1 MVRVLT
7 ILSGLDGGGVE
18 NILLNYYQNMDRKKV
33 HIDFI
38 VHSQHIG
45 KLEGKFEELGSKI
58 YRVTPKTVSLKKNI
72 IEIYEI
78 MKNNRYDIVHSRMN
92 VKGTT
97 HLVTAWFC
105 GIKVRMIHNHM
116 AYVPMHGKMKYLT
129 PPAKL
134 ICKLFATH
142 WLACSDAAAI
152 DMFGEKAY
160 KQGKVIVLNNAID
173 AEKYDYNPIER
184 KSVRDEFNL
193 KDEFVIGVV
202 GRFHE
207 QKNHKFMLKILK
219 EIVNEN
225 KNIKLLLVGG
235 GELEKE
241 VHQWVNEY
249 NLNNYVIFT
258 GIRTDVPR
266 LLQGMDVFL
275 LPTLYEGFG
284 NVFVEAQAAGLKTFA
299 SLEGVP
305 KSTKLTDLIE
315 YISLDESPKI
325 WADKILE
332 YQNGYKRES
341 QIEKIRAAGFDVKKQ
356 AIFLENLY
364 IEACAQE
371 NLNKKTSI

>member
-1 MVRVLT
+1 MVKVLT

-18 NILLNYYQNMDRKKV
+18 NILLNYYQNMDREKV

-45 KLEGKFEELGSKI
+45 KLEDKFEKLGSKI

-72 IEIYEI
+72 VEIYRI
-78 MKNNRYDIVHSRMN
+78 MKDNKYDIVHSRMN
-92 VKGTT
+92 VKGMT
-97 HLVTAWFC
+97 HLITAWLC
-105 GIKVRMIHNHM
+105 GIKIRMIHNHM
-116 AYVPMHGKMKYLT
+116 AYVPKQGKMKYLT
-129 PPAKL
+129 PPAKV

-142 WLACSDAAAI
+142 WLACSDAAAV

-160 KQGKVIVLNNAID
+160 KQGKVIVVNNAID
-173 AEKYDYNPIER
+173 AEKYDFNPELR
-184 KSVRDEFNL
+184 RSVRDEFNI

-207 QKNHKFMLKILK
+207 QKNHKFMLKIFK
-219 EIVNEN
+219 EVLN
-225 KNIKLLLVGG
+225 KNRNVKLMLVGG
-235 GELEKE
+235 GELDKE
-241 VHQWVNEY
+241 VHQWVDEY
-249 NLNNYVIFT
+249 GLNDFVIFT

-266 LLQGMDVFL
+266 LLQGMDIFV

-284 NVFVEAQAAGLKTFA
+284 NVFVEAQAAGLKTIA

-315 YISLDESPKI
+315 YVSLKESPET
-325 WADKILE
+325 WADIILK

-341 QIEKIRAAGFDVKKQ
+341 QIKRIREAGFDVKEQ
-356 AIFLENLY
+356 AAFLENMY
-364 IEACAQE
+364 IEAV
-371 NLNKKTSI
+371 KRRY

>member
-1 MVRVLT
+1 MVKVLT

-18 NILLNYYQNMDRKKV
+18 NILLNYYQNMDREKV

-45 KLEGKFEELGSKI
+45 KLEDKFEKLGSKI
-58 YRVTPKTVSLKKNI
+58 YRVTPKTVNLKKNI
-72 IEIYEI
+72 VEIYRI
-78 MKNNRYDIVHSRMN
+78 MKDNKYDIVHSRMN
-92 VKGTT
+92 VKGMT
-97 HLVTAWFC
+97 HLITAWLC
-105 GIKVRMIHNHM
+105 GIKIRMIHNHM
-116 AYVPMHGKMKYLT
+116 AYVPKQGKMKYLT
-129 PPAKL
+129 PPAKV

-160 KQGKVIVLNNAID
+160 KQGKVIVVNNAID
-173 AEKYDYNPIER
+173 AEKYDFNLELR
-184 KSVRDEFNL
+184 HSVRDEFNI

-207 QKNHKFMLKILK
+207 QKNHKFMLKIFK
-219 EIVNEN
+219 EVLN
-225 KNIKLLLVGG
+225 KNRNVKLMLVGG
-235 GELEKE
+235 GELDKE
-241 VHQWVNEY
+241 VHQWVDEY
-249 NLNNYVIFT
+249 GLNDFVIFT

-266 LLQGMDVFL
+266 LLQGMDIFV

-284 NVFVEAQAAGLKTFA
+284 NVFVEAQAAGLKTIA

-315 YISLDESPKI
+315 YVSLKESPET
-325 WADKILE
+325 WADIILK

-341 QIEKIRAAGFDVKKQ
+341 QIKRIREAGFDVKEQ
-356 AIFLENLY
+356 AAFLENMY
-364 IEACAQE
+364 IEAVKKKI
-371 NLNKKTSI
+371 LNKR

>member
-18 NILLNYYQNMDRKKV
+18 NILLNYYQNMDRQKV

-45 KLEGKFEELGSKI
+45 KIEDKFEKLGSKI

-72 IEIYEI
+72 VEIYRI
-78 MKNNRYDIVHSRMN
+78 MKDNQYDIVHSRMN
-92 VKGTT
+92 VKGMT
-97 HLVTAWFC
+97 HLITAWLC

-116 AYVPMHGKMKYLT
+116 AYVPKQGKMKYLT
-129 PPAKL
+129 PPAKI

-160 KQGKVIVLNNAID
+160 KQGKAIVINNAID
-173 AEKYDYNPIER
+173 AEKYDYNPELR
-184 KSVRDEFNL
+184 RSVRDEFNIR
-193 KDEFVIGVV
+193 DEFVIGVV

-207 QKNHKFMLKILK
+207 QKNHKFMLKIFK
-219 EIVNEN
+219 EVVN
-225 KNIKLLLVGG
+225 KNKNVKLMLVGG
-235 GELEKE
+235 GELDKE
-241 VHQWVNEY
+241 IHQWVDEY
-249 NLNNYVIFT
+249 NLNDFAIFT

-266 LLQGMDVFL
+266 LLQGMDIFV

-284 NVFVEAQAAGLKTFA
+284 NVFVEAQAAGLKTIA

-315 YISLDESPKI
+315 YVSLKETPET
-325 WADKILE
+325 WADIILK
-332 YQNGYKRES
+332 YQDGYERKS
-341 QIEKIRAAGFDVKKQ
+341 QIEKIREAGFDVKKQ
-356 AIFLENLY
+356 SEVLQNLY
-364 IEACAQE
+364 MNAY
-371 NLNKKTSI
+371 NDVVGKRN

>member
-18 NILLNYYQNMDRKKV
+18 NILLNYYQNMDRQKV

-38 VHSQHIG
+38 VQSQDIG
-45 KLEGKFEELGSKI
+45 KIEDKFEKKKKKI

-72 IEIYEI
+72 VEIYRI
-78 MKNNRYDIVHSRMN
+78 MKDNQYDIVHSRMN
-92 VKGTT
+92 VKGMT
-97 HLVTAWFC
+97 HLITAWLC

-116 AYVPMHGKMKYLT
+116 AYVPKQGKMKYLT
-129 PPAKL
+129 PPAKI

-160 KQGKVIVLNNAID
+160 KQGKAIVINNAID
-173 AEKYDYNPIER
+173 AEKYDYNPELR
-184 KSVRDEFNL
+184 RSVRDEFNIR
-193 KDEFVIGVV
+193 DEFVIGVV

-207 QKNHKFMLKILK
+207 QKNHKFMLKIFK
-219 EIVNEN
+219 EVVN
-225 KNIKLLLVGG
+225 KNKNVKLLLVGG

-241 VHQWVNEY
+241 IHQWVNGY
-249 NLNNYVIFT
+249 NLNEFVIFT

-266 LLQGMDVFL
+266 LLQGMDIFV

-284 NVFVEAQAAGLKTFA
+284 NVFVESQAAGLKTIA
-299 SLEGVP
+299 SLEGAP
-305 KSTKLTDLIE
+305 QSTKLTDLIE
-315 YISLDESPKI
+315 YVSLKKSPEE
-325 WADKILE
+325 WADIILK

-341 QIEKIRAAGFDVKKQ
+341 QIEKIRAAGFDVKQQ
-356 AIFLENLY
+356 ATYLEDLY
-364 IEACAQE
+364 INACDTVT
-371 NLNKKTSI
+371 KKKD